1 MMLSTETRE
10 ILALCALAA
19 LGSSLA
25 GWIVVKLR
33 RSPFTPVQSALYA
46 LNYVLVRV
54 LWRAQIP
61 SGLPLR
67 PDQGAVIVC
76 NHRCPVDP
84 SFLVLT
90 VPRAIHWM
98 VAREYCEHPAFR
110 NLLRTCCV
118 IPVNRGGAD
127 MAAMKEAIRIVKQG
141 GLVGIFPEGRIN
153 DTKQLLIPG
162 RPGAAMIALKARAPV
177 IPCYIHGAPFD
188 GTTLGCLLM
197 PASVRLKI
205 GQPIDLSEYY
215 DRDGDREVQNKLT
228 IEFLRTIA
236 RLAGQPDFQPQL
248 AGRSRKNNG

>member
-10 ILALCALAA
+10 LLALCALAA

-33 RSPFTPVQSALYA
+33 RSPFSPVQSALYA

-54 LWRAQIP
+54 LWRAQIR
-61 SGLPLR
+61 SQLPIR
-67 PDQGAVIVC
+67 PDQGAMIVC

-84 SFLVLT
+84 AFLVLT
-90 VPRAIHWM
+90 VPRVVHWM
-98 VAREYCEHPAFR
+98 VAREYCEFPAFR
-110 NLLRTCCV
+110 KLLRNCGA
-118 IPVNRGGAD
+118 IPVSRGGAD
-127 MAAMKEAIRIVKQG
+127 VAAMKEAIRIVKQG

-153 DTKQLLIPG
+153 TTEQLLIPS
-162 RPGAAMIALKARAPV
+162 RSGAAMIALKARAPV
-177 IPCYIHGAPFD
+177 IPCYIHGAPYD

-205 GQPIDLSEYY
+205 GKPIDLSAYY
-215 DRDGDREVQNKLT
+215 DRDGDREVQKELT
-228 IEFLRTIA
+228 LEFLRAIA

-248 AGRSRKNNG
+248 AERSRKNNE